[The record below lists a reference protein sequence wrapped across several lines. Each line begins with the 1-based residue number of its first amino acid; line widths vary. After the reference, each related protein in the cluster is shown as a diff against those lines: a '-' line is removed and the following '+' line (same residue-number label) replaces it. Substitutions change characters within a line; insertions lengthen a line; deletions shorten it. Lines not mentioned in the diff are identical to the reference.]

1 MICPCCKQPKE
12 RNDFYWRKGNP
23 TELIYKDCRTCV
35 TKRNV
40 MAQKEKRLAKKDFL
54 YQYFN

>member
-12 RNDFYWRKGNP
+12 RSDFYWRKANP

-35 TKRNV
+35 SERN
-40 MAQKEKRLAKKDFL
+40 KEVKIKKTDFL
-54 YQYFN
+54 YQYFH